1 MPSNYEKL
9 DRPSGP
15 SLDTSVPMSPPDKAA
30 LSNVTTVC
38 PSPLDGS
45 PRVSASYT
53 PRTQKLNPFD
63 TDIEAMV
70 PAATTDTCNNMNK
83 VHPAVSKSECQVWP
97 GKEHWKQKAKLA
109 KKQRGCCSPMA
120 QLSRRNRII
129 VKILMVVLV
138 VGIAVGVGF
147 GVSKPLHAPI
157 WGDKSK

>member
-15 SLDTSVPMSPPDKAA
+15 SLDTGVSMSIPEKVA
-30 LSNVTTVC
+30 LSNVTTAC
-38 PSPLDGS
+38 QTPPQGS

-53 PRTQKLNPFD
+53 PRTDKLNPFD
-63 TDIEAMV
+63 TDIEAIA
-70 PAATTDTCNNMNK
+70 PATTTDTSNNLR

-109 KKQRGCCSPMA
+109 KKQRGWCPFLTKLSP
-120 QLSRRNRII
+120 RNRII
-129 VKILMVVLV
+129 AKVLMIVLI

-147 GVSKPLHAPI
+147 GISKPLNAPI
-157 WGDKSK
+157 WGDNSK